1 MYAAEL
7 AGESGLKVDIQRYK
21 GLGEMDA
28 IQLKETTMDPKTR
41 LLIQV
46 DIEDPFLVEK
56 RVNVLMG
63 KDTSIRK
70 KWVEENVD
78 FSKEDTFLKEVNK

>member
-1 MYAAEL
+1 
-7 AGESGLKVDIQRYK
+7 
-21 GLGEMDA
+21 MDA

-46 DIEDPFLVEK
+46 DINDPFLVEN

-63 KDTSIRK
+63 KDASLRRE
-70 KWVEENVD
+70 WVEENVD
-78 FSKEDTFLKEVNK
+78 FNKVDTFMKEVK

>member
-1 MYAAEL
+1 
-7 AGESGLKVDIQRYK
+7 
-21 GLGEMDA
+21 MDA

-46 DIEDPFLVEK
+46 DIEDPFIVEK
-56 RVNVLMG
+56 RVAVLMG
-63 KDTSIRK
+63 KDTSVRK

-78 FSKEDTFLKEVNK
+78 FNVVDTFMKEVR

>member
-1 MYAAEL
+1 MEAAKKKI
-7 AGESGLKVDIQRYK
+7 GGGYKVSRYK

-46 DIEDPFLVEK
+46 DIEDPFIVEK
-56 RVNVLMG
+56 RVAVLMG
-63 KDTSIRK
+63 KDTSVRK

-78 FSKEDTFLKEVNK
+78 FNVVDTFMKEVR

>member
-1 MYAAEL
+1 
-7 AGESGLKVDIQRYK
+7 
-21 GLGEMDA
+21 MDA

-41 LLIQV
+41 FLIQV
-46 DIEDPFLVEK
+46 DINDPFLVEN

-63 KDTSIRK
+63 KDASLRR

-78 FSKEDTFLKEVNK
+78 FNTVDTFLKEAK

>member
-1 MYAAEL
+1 
-7 AGESGLKVDIQRYK
+7 
-21 GLGEMDA
+21 MDA

-46 DIEDPFLVEK
+46 DINDPFLVEK

-63 KDTSIRK
+63 KDASLRR

-78 FSKEDTFLKEVNK
+78 FTNVDTFLKEAK